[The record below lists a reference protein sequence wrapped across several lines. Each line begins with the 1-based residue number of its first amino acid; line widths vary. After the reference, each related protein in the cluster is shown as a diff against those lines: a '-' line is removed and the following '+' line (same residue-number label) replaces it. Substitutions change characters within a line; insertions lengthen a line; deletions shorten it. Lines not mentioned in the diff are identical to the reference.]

1 MTLEPLC
8 SRNLDTMCSLRSL
21 LGALL
26 IKKVEKESFAL
37 KGTNYHFRKGASAV
51 TFKKQW
57 GRESKA
63 AEGNA
68 QDFKAHCWATI
79 REGKKKF
86 LSVFVLGFVS
96 EVHF

>member
-1 MTLEPLC
+1 MLSSLPL
-8 SRNLDTMCSLRSL
+8 R
-21 LGALL
+21 ALL

-79 REGKKKF
+79 DGYYKREKKF

>member
-1 MTLEPLC
+1 
-8 SRNLDTMCSLRSL
+8 MCSLRSL

-79 REGKKKF
+79 AGYYKREKKF